1 MKVCKCYL
9 GTLDIDVSPLQ
20 TVYVAKKAIAD
31 VIHHNVDEINL
42 IFKGSLLKN
51 ENRLYE
57 YGLVRMCI

>member
-20 TVYVAKKAIAD
+20 TVYVAKRAIAD
-31 VIHHNVDEINL
+31 VINHNVDEIYL
-42 IFKGSLLKN
+42 IFKGSLLKY

>member
-31 VIHHNVDEINL
+31 VINHNVDEINL
-42 IFKGSLLKN
+42 IYKGRLLKN

>member
-20 TVYVAKKAIAD
+20 TVYVAKRAIAD
-31 VIHHNVDEINL
+31 VINHNVDEINL

-51 ENRLYE
+51 ENPLYE

>member
-9 GTLDIDVSPLQ
+9 GTLDIELSPLQ
-20 TVYVAKKAIAD
+20 TVYEAKTAIANT
-31 VIHHNVDEINL
+31 INHNVDEIHL

-57 YGLVRMCI
+57 YGLLRMCI

>member
-20 TVYVAKKAIAD
+20 TVYVAKRGIAD
-31 VIHHNVDEINL
+31 VINHNVDEINL
-42 IFKGSLLKN
+42 IYKGSLLKN

>member
-20 TVYVAKKAIAD
+20 TVYVAKRAIAD
-31 VIHHNVDEINL
+31 VINHNVDEINL
-42 IFKGSLLKN
+42 IYKGSLLKN

-57 YGLVRMCI
+57 YGLVRICI

>member
-31 VIHHNVDEINL
+31 VINHNVDEINL
-42 IFKGSLLKN
+42 IYKGRLLKN
-51 ENRLYE
+51 DNRLYE

>member
-20 TVYVAKKAIAD
+20 TVYVAKRAIAD
-31 VIHHNVDEINL
+31 VINHNVDEINL
-42 IFKGSLLKN
+42 IYKGSLLKN

>member
-1 MKVCKCYL
+1 MKVCKCYS

-31 VIHHNVDEINL
+31 VINHNVDEINL
-42 IFKGSLLKN
+42 IYKGSLLKN